1 MRVLRTLLLLAIVG
15 SAHAHIPLSPAI
27 LDDAFEELQH
37 AQAAA
42 ENATDKTVQAAA
54 IYDIARAANELMAL
68 LNQEVQFHGF
78 DQQSLLDE
86 VVFRAVDLG
95 VEILWSENH
104 ERYFYAGYAFRR
116 YLEVMPEG
124 INAANS
130 HYHLI
135 ENGFY
140 LGDAENRE
148 SMVARA
154 NIENEFLQQY
164 PDFDNAGRVAMFLSI
179 DYRDIWRNC
188 KAANDA
194 ECTIH
199 YAKLN
204 RDHLA
209 ATSVRYDGSRTAEL
223 AQTML
228 QRFETE
234 IENSD

>member
-1 MRVLRTLLLLAIVG
+1 MRAFLILLLLAFVG

-27 LDDAFEELQH
+27 LDDAYEELQQ
-37 AQAAA
+37 AQTAAKMA
-42 ENATDKTVQAAA
+42 ANKTEQAAA
-54 IYDIARAANELMAL
+54 IYDITLAASALTDL

-86 VVFRAVDLG
+86 AVFKAVDLG
-95 VEILWSENH
+95 VEIMWSENH
-104 ERYFYAGYAFRR
+104 ERYFYAGYAFRQ

-130 HYHLI
+130 HYRLI
-135 ENGFY
+135 ENDFY

-154 NIENEFLQQY
+154 NIENEFLQRY
-164 PDFDNAGRVAMFLSI
+164 PDFGNAGRVAMFLSI

-188 KAANDA
+188 KAANEPDCA
-194 ECTIH
+194 NQ

-209 ATSVRYDGSRTAEL
+209 AISVRYEGTRTAEL

-234 IENSD
+234 FANSE